1 MPKKQLLS
9 GLGPDKLEYVVSEAK
24 DRFSLLICC
33 GRGKGRVLRLKRP
46 EGVLTHELAFRRIA
60 ESLNIGALDSENT
73 SDPSRG
79 AAAEKM
85 TLSEGHTF
93 TAIGAGEGGA
103 LKAAADDYYEHQDSS
118 ISERRMTIRNAEEL
132 VNFGRS
138 QFGTTKRDFSRKR
151 AMGCID
157 VTFI

>member
-9 GLGPDKLEYVVSEAK
+9 GLGPDKLEYIVSEAK
-24 DRFSLLICC
+24 DRYSLLICC

-46 EGVLTHELAFRRIA
+46 EGVLTHELVFRRIA

-93 TAIGAGEGGA
+93 TADLLE
-103 LKAAADDYYEHQDSS
+103 
-118 ISERRMTIRNAEEL
+118 T
-132 VNFGRS
+132 RS
-138 QFGTTKRDFSRKR
+138 RQKRDFFTMMPEEAGADASVNRDFPAVSKIH
-151 AMGCID
+151 AGM
-157 VTFI
+157 